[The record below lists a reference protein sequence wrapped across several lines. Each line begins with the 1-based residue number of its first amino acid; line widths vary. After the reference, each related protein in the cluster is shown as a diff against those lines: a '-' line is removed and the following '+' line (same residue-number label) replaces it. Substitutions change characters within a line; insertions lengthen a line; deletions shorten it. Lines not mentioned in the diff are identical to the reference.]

1 MCQCIAVFIFFLDI
15 FPLIFIIF
23 WFCLPEG
30 GNKQTVKM
38 SLKRTHSSSIYV
50 CGAKLK
56 CCNSSTEHPTVKKD
70 RTFGL
75 PDVPDVVLHLC

>member
-30 GNKQTVKM
+30 GEKANCKNVF
-38 SLKRTHSSSIYV
+38 
-50 CGAKLK
+50 
-56 CCNSSTEHPTVKKD
+56 EKD
-70 RTFGL
+70 ALFQYIRL
-75 PDVPDVVLHLC
+75 WC